1 MSEHEMR
8 VGDSERDETAS
19 QLSEHF
25 AAGRL
30 DHSEFAE
37 RTEQALSA
45 RTRGELDLV
54 LNDLPA
60 LPVTAKPSTSTPA
73 TTEVSPSQLSERAE
87 WRRSTLSTW
96 AVFAVF
102 FVILWAVTGGGYFW
116 PVFPILGW
124 GIGVAV
130 SGIQAY
136 RRPSALPHEQD
147 QRSML
152 PPAGDNPGEPTS
164 RDQNHP

>member
-1 MSEHEMR
+1 MSEHDMR
-8 VGDSERDETAS
+8 VGDSERDETAA

-45 RTRGELDLV
+45 RTRGELDVV
-54 LNDLPA
+54 LNDLPV
-60 LPVTAKPSTSTPA
+60 LPVAVRPSTTPSA
-73 TTEVSPSQLSERAE
+73 TADVSPTQMSERAE
-87 WRRSTLSTW
+87 WRRSKLTTW

-102 FVILWAVTGGGYFW
+102 FVILWAVTGAGYFW

-136 RRPSALPHEQD
+136 SRPANLPSAQD
-147 QRSML
+147 GRTML
-152 PPAGDNPGEPTS
+152 PPPDDDPRGVAPSDPDRP
-164 RDQNHP
+164 

>member
-1 MSEHEMR
+1 MSEREMR
-8 VGDSERDETAS
+8 VGDAERDTTAS

-30 DHSEFAE
+30 DQSEFTE
-37 RTEQALSA
+37 RTERALNA
-45 RTRGELDLV
+45 RTRGDLDLL

-60 LPVTAKPSTSTPA
+60 LPVSAQPTIAAPA
-73 TTEVSPSQLSERAE
+73 TTDVNPGQLSDRAE

-102 FVILWAVTGGGYFW
+102 FVILWAVTGGGFFW

-136 RRPSALPHEQD
+136 SRPVDLPHERE
-147 QRSML
+147 QRKTLSSDEDEPGGT
-152 PPAGDNPGEPTS
+152 PPRDRNP
-164 RDQNHP
+164 